1 VRVAADKQAPE
12 INWCPRLRLIIIA
25 GLWVD
30 DKVSSCLTCCCSCT
44 PLLCSGRDDRQAGS
58 IKSKRAVATTGG
70 ERKKQG
76 KKKER
81 KRFRGAGRERERERE
96 RGSGDVDGDAMAAA
110 GSVCAHGCGATAS
123 PLPRKQRACECE
135 CVVSCT
141 WRW

>member
-81 KRFRGAGRERERERE
+81 KRFRGAGREREREG
-96 RGSGDVDGDAMAAA
+96 GSGDVDGDAMAAA